1 MEGGAEKER
10 INGGVEKTTRSTEEM
25 RSGASSMDESIDSSL
40 AAAAVSNQM
49 KQNENGSRNSPISKN
64 TDTANISGGNKA
76 KSCKG
81 CLYYSS
87 RLKADSRNPVCVGL
101 TRSLPNV
108 PEYILGQSEMEA
120 SEEGRSIADFRYGCV
135 GYSLYVDQKDEAS
148 NSQGTRAELPVCVG
162 LEVLVDRRVNTAET
176 ASAPTHAHAKE
187 DGNSLPQRR
196 SHKPAHST
204 GDDFLNRFARN
215 ANLVANGVVKNARKV
230 GNQIKQNLDDIFYPY
245 RRRPK

>member
-1 MEGGAEKER
+1 MEGGVEEGR
-10 INGGVEKTTRSTEEM
+10 INGGGGEKTITSTEEM
-25 RSGASSMDESIDSSL
+25 RLGASSMDDSIDSSV
-40 AAAAVSNQM
+40 AVSNQIE
-49 KQNENGSRNSPISKN
+49 QNQNGSSDSPPSKN
-64 TDTANISGGNKA
+64 TDWANTSNGNKA

-87 RLKADSRNPVCVGL
+87 RLKADSRNPLCVGL

-108 PEYILGQSEMEA
+108 PRYMVGQSEMEA
-120 SEEGRSIADFRYGCV
+120 SEEGRSITDFRYGCV
-135 GYSLYVDQKDEAS
+135 GYSLYVDQKEQAS
-148 NSQGTRAELPVCVG
+148 SGQGIRAELPVCVG

-187 DGNSLPQRR
+187 DGNSSPQRR

-204 GDDFLNRFARN
+204 GDDFLNRFTRN
-215 ANLVANGVVKNARKV
+215 ANLVANGVVQNARKV
-230 GNQIKQNLDDIFYPY
+230 GNQIKQSLDDIFYPY